1 MIDVSIIIVNYNTSA
16 LVNDAVA
23 SVIEKTSGINY
34 EIIIVDNATENLSE
48 RITAASRGNVKLLQ
62 LDENV
67 GFGRANNAG
76 LELAEGR
83 NILFLNPDTVLLN
96 NAVAILSR
104 YLDENPGCGACGG
117 NLYDADMCPT
127 FSFSRVYPTVTSLV
141 ATTFVGRRYNQW
153 KSKGIVDFNN
163 TGKPLEVAYI
173 IGADLMM
180 RRSDIDRFGA
190 FSPDFFMYYEEIELC
205 HRIHKAGYKVMSVP
219 EAEIQHLEGKAGA
232 MGTRKAAMHYRS
244 SQTYFRKTL
253 SPAEFRR
260 YRRALRFVISARLL
274 AGKLLGRKSM
284 TVYWGEW
291 GRLFN
296 EDKKNSER

>member
-23 SVIEKTSGINY
+23 SVFEKTEGISY

-48 RITAASRGNVKLLQ
+48 TITAAGHESVRLLQ

-76 LELAEGR
+76 LQLARGR
-83 NILFLNPDTVLLN
+83 NVLFLNPDTVLLN

-104 YLDENPGCGACGG
+104 YLDENPACGACGG
-117 NLYDADMCPT
+117 NLYDADMKPT
-127 FSFSRVYPTVTSLV
+127 RSFRRVYPTVESLV
-141 ATTFVGRRYNQW
+141 ATTFVGRRYERW
-153 KSKGIVDFNN
+153 KSKGIISFNP

-173 IGADLMM
+173 VGADLMM
-180 RRSDIDRFGA
+180 RRKDLERYGS

-205 HRIHKAGYKVMSVP
+205 HRIHEAGFKVMSVP
-219 EAEIQHLEGKAGA
+219 EAKIQHLEGKSGA
-232 MGTRKAAMHYRS
+232 MGTGKAAMHYRS

-253 SPAEFRR
+253 TEAGYAR
-260 YRRALRFVISARLL
+260 YRRALRFVIATRLM
-274 AGKLLGRKSM
+274 AGKLTGRRNM

-291 GRLFN
+291 KRLFN
-296 EDKKNSER
+296 EDKD